1 MSLAV
6 EMAGKAKQTGEKSE
20 DLPYQLIV
28 YSEQSIVGFANYYD
42 WEL

>member
-6 EMAGKAKQTGEKSE
+6 DMAGKAKQTGEKSE

-28 YSEQSIVGFANYYD
+28 KS
-42 WEL
+42 